1 MCYHY
6 LFVTGQQES
15 ISGFK
20 NSYRQDFHEI
30 INYPITHHAAQND
43 LLECISFD
51 PASRR
56 VRIDAPQW
64 NSANSSKM
72 KYPYIDPSLLHDV
85 IDMCEL
91 EFVGK
96 DSILIRFNPYYWDF
110 IGILSPLSSRYP
122 DLDFRHE
129 YYSGFGNFCEIFWL
143 KGGEVYDFKIESTFL
158 SDPDPKVRMNH

>member
-1 MCYHY
+1 MRRHHIKKKEIKILNTMCYHY

-110 IGILSPLSSRYP
+110 IGFHRSHHGILIWI
-122 DLDFRHE
+122 
-129 YYSGFGNFCEIFWL
+129 SGMNITVASETSVRSFG
-143 KGGEVYDFKIESTFL
+143 
-158 SDPDPKVRMNH
+158 